1 MKTHINSVFIVFFLF
16 CISNA
21 DEQRNMSTNP
31 AKPLI
36 DQLKLQNYDTAL
48 DKVDY
53 HVPYDDIRWSWK
65 DDVQGQE
72 KRIAAIKKLLAT
84 NAGIYDDMH
93 SRIFSEQ
100 EHSFFYVRR
109 LGWLWSYSELD
120 GSMDVPDKVNDA
132 LLAETLPYIPEIE
145 KISLGLTKVTDKGLE
160 SLFLLPILKNVS
172 IETPDSNIHP
182 LPITSHGIVLISKL
196 PLLEFLFV
204 RGVHLSDNSLKEI
217 ARNGKRIKRFIYWGD
232 GISDVGIEYL
242 KEMSC
247 LEFFIFDSRESP
259 AVKSNT
265 SPKLTSKVFIPL
277 SQCQSLRGVSL
288 CYCDF
293 QQIPNESI
301 LNAITNSNNN
311 IRSIDLQGTTVH
323 PLLVKSL
330 CNIQSLIEISFFD
343 GHSLRFNKENPISY
357 EKVMYW
363 YRSNEKFPDYYKEIE
378 KPYFDEFY
386 SHKWASIDGKFT
398 CEACFIDLKNDQVI
412 LKLKGETKEIT
423 VPFSKLSKEDQKYV
437 QQIVGK

>member
-1 MKTHINSVFIVFFLF
+1 
-16 CISNA
+16 
-21 DEQRNMSTNP
+21 
-31 AKPLI
+31 
-36 DQLKLQNYDTAL
+36 
-48 DKVDY
+48 
-53 HVPYDDIRWSWK
+53 
-65 DDVQGQE
+65 
-72 KRIAAIKKLLAT
+72 
-84 NAGIYDDMH
+84 
-93 SRIFSEQ
+93 
-100 EHSFFYVRR
+100 
-109 LGWLWSYSELD
+109 
-120 GSMDVPDKVNDA
+120 
-132 LLAETLPYIPEIE
+132 
-145 KISLGLTKVTDKGLE
+145 
-160 SLFLLPILKNVS
+160 LKNVS

-232 GISDVGIEYL
+232 GISDIVIEYL

-311 IRSIDLQGTTVH
+311 IRSIDLQGTKVH

-330 CNIQSLIEISFFD
+330 CTIQPLIEISFFD
-343 GHSLRFNKENPISY
+343 GHSLRFNKDNPISY
-357 EKVMYW
+357 EKIMYW
-363 YRSNEKFPDYYKEIE
+363 YRSNEKIPDYYKELE

-386 SHKWASIDGKFT
+386 SHKWTSIDGKFI

-423 VPFSKLSKEDQKYV
+423 VPFAKLSKEDQKYV